1 MTRKEALV
9 NYLRSCVEAG
19 DWHGVCDAANDM
31 RVELATTSTN
41 GPVLYPPKEFFDE
54 LDPPRLLS
62 FGEANVRINNTVLSH
77 LLSKGWRL
85 Q

>member
-31 RVELATTSTN
+31 RVELASTHVN
-41 GPVLYPPKEFFDE
+41 GPVLYPPRE
-54 LDPPRLLS
+54 LLAEIKPPLLA
-62 FGEANVRINNTVLSH
+62 FGEANVRINNTVLNH